1 MKLSKERIAHMAE
14 SLVQRLTQQKVVAPA
29 GSHQAMVE
37 TLGHAITEELA
48 VEDKLNADEEIGS
61 RNRPGAG
68 RLPENVPPGEKAVGQ
83 GPRSDSVKESCQLS
97 AFSKSRGHF

>member
-14 SLVQRLTQQKVVAPA
+14 SLAQRLTQQKVVAPS

-48 VEDKLNADEEIGS
+48 VEDKLIVDVRTLMKKYEAEID
-61 RNRPGAG
+61 R
-68 RLPENVPPGEKAVGQ
+68 GQ
-83 GPRSDSVKESCQLS
+83 VDYQKMFLMVKKQL
-97 AFSKSRGHF
+97 AKDRGIIL

>member
-14 SLVQRLTQQKVVAPA
+14 SLTQRLTQQKVAVPA

-48 VEDKLNADEEIGS
+48 VEDKLNADVRTLMKKYEAEID
-61 RNRPGAG
+61 R
-68 RLPENVPPGEKAVGQ
+68 GQ
-83 GPRSDSVKESCQLS
+83 VDYQKMFLMVKKQL
-97 AFSKSRGHF
+97 AKDRGIIL